1 MTKTEQVQHERLQ
14 ASLAK
19 CRMHLKRLQ
28 YASTQL
34 TGLFPLSLNA
44 YSGLSEATV
53 GHIDQLIF
61 RFTKLQ
67 DELGNHTFRF
77 LLGFLQEDIA
87 GKPFRDILNTLER
100 LQVIDSADTWLTLR
114 EIRNDL
120 THEYPMLVDETVDK
134 LNHLMLKLPV
144 LEEILFAVERT
155 FMKYQPDPS
164 GACPETS
171 GTCPETSGKKV

>member
-1 MTKTEQVQHERLQ
+1 MTGIEQVQRERLQ
-14 ASLAK
+14 TSLVK

-28 YASTQL
+28 YASAQL
-34 TGLFPLSLNA
+34 TGLFPLTRDGYA
-44 YSGLSEATV
+44 GMPEDTV

-67 DELGNHTFRF
+67 DELGNQTFRF
-77 LLGFLQEDIA
+77 LLEFLQEDIA

-100 LQVIDSADTWLTLR
+100 LQIINSADTWLTLR

-120 THEYPMLVDETVDK
+120 THEYPLLVDQTVDK

-144 LEEILFAVERT
+144 LEEILYAVERS
-155 FMKYQPDPS
+155 FMQYQT
-164 GACPETS
+164 GL
-171 GTCPETSGKKV
+171 KKEDTEQ